1 MTIDSLAGMHFIDDE
16 GETYS
21 TGHIISRIEPGVYLV
36 RYDGRLNELPMEL
49 VSMDEILGK
58 RWDLFPSRE
67 AMDEWI
73 ALLDG
78 EPDGP
83 KVLTFVKK

>member
-1 MTIDSLAGMHFIDDE
+1 MTIDSLDGLHFIDNE

-21 TGHIISRIEPGVYLV
+21 TGHIISKIEPGVYLV
-36 RYDGRLNELPMEL
+36 RYDGRKNELPMEL
-49 VSMDEILGK
+49 VSMGEILGK
-58 RWDLFPSRE
+58 GWELFPSRE
-67 AMDEWI
+67 AMEEWI
-73 ALLDG
+73 ALLEN